1 MIDLHLHTNYS
12 DGSATPAEAVALA
25 RQRELTAISITDH
38 DTFAA
43 VDEALS
49 LADENLEI
57 ITGIELSC
65 MHESFDIHML
75 AYFVDHHFPPLAE
88 KVTFFS
94 DERLKRGRAIVAK
107 LNEIGIDLR
116 LDTVMNLSEQ
126 GTVGRLHV
134 ADALVKEEFVH
145 TVDEAFNRY
154 LGYHAPAYV
163 AKAHFDPEEAIKLVH
178 EAGGIAVMAHP
189 GTVRH
194 DEVIPGLVDMGLD
207 GIEVHHAKH
216 TPAIVRHYK
225 KIAAKHGL
233 TVTGGSD
240 WHGRNDHR
248 SEIGSQKVPDS
259 ILHDMREY
267 LAKRQS
273 SL

>member
-1 MIDLHLHTNYS
+1 MIDLHLHTLYS
-12 DGSATPAEAVALA
+12 DGRATPAEAVALA
-25 RQRELTAISITDH
+25 RARGLSAISITDH

-43 VDEALS
+43 LDEALP

-65 MHESFDIHML
+65 YHENSDIHML
-75 AYFVDHHFPPLAE
+75 AYFVDHHFEPLAE
-88 KVTFFS
+88 KVFFYS
-94 DERLKRGRAIVAK
+94 DERLKRGQAIVAK

-134 ADALVKEEFVH
+134 ADALVKEEFIH

-163 AKAHFDPEEAIKLVH
+163 AKAHFDPQEAIDLVH

-189 GTVRH
+189 GTVRR
-194 DEVIPGLVDMGLD
+194 DEIIPSLVDMGLD
-207 GIEVHHAKH
+207 GIEVFHAKH
-216 TPAIVRHYK
+216 TSSGIRHYK
-225 KIAAKHGL
+225 NIAAKHGL
-233 TVTGGSD
+233 TITGGSD
-240 WHGRNDHR
+240 WHGRHDHR
-248 SEIGSQKVPDS
+248 SEVGSQKVPDS
-259 ILHDMREY
+259 VLDGMREY
-267 LAKRQS
+267 IAARK
-273 SL
+273 